1 MAGKVGRRLLALIL
15 LGTAVYEAAPASG
28 TFIFTNSGR
37 DPDEFRAFAKIA
49 SRLKRYGQVQIDI
62 GVLAGKTTFEM
73 SASKDAGQVHDV
85 GRATQSPSECSKS

>member
-1 MAGKVGRRLLALIL
+1 VGRRLLALIL
-15 LGTAVYEAAPASG
+15 LATAVYGAAPGSG

-73 SASKDAGQVHDV
+73 SALEGCWSSASRRTGYAKPE
-85 GRATQSPSECSKS
+85 RASVVWRC